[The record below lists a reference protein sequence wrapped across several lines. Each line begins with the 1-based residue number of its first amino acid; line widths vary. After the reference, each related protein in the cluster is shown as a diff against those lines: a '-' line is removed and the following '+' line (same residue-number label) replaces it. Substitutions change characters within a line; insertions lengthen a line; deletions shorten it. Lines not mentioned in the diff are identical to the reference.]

1 MDISANLAAAL
12 ALLTEDLDDD
22 HARLDIAASLNQVAA
37 DAAAAVS
44 SYVGLTVT
52 QRDSTLPFTLTAME
66 DGADP
71 EAVRSSLLF
80 PLPADGGLP
89 LDLIL
94 YAASPGAFVDLAA
107 DLSWV
112 LGRPLT
118 DFVIDDHL
126 RPPPEPDTAQSLH
139 TMSVINQAIGVLIGR
154 GYDLEAAQRELDA
167 RAAGDGHTRYEAARV
182 ILQSLSA
189 RSKDD

>member
-22 HARLDIAASLNQVAA
+22 HARIDIAASLDRVAA
-37 DAAAAVS
+37 DMAAAIP

-52 QRDSTLPFTLTAME
+52 QRDTTPPFTLTAME

-80 PLPADGGLP
+80 PLPDDGTVA

-107 DLSWV
+107 DLAWM

-118 DFVIDDHL
+118 DFVIDAHL
-126 RPPPEPDTAQSLH
+126 RPPPEPDYGQSLH
-139 TMSVINQAIGVLIGR
+139 VMSVINQAIGVLVGR
-154 GYDLEAAQRELDA
+154 GYGLGAARRELDV
-167 RAAGDGHTRYEAARV
+167 RAAGAGHTRDEAARV
-182 ILQSLSA
+182 ILQSLST
-189 RSKDD
+189 RSKD